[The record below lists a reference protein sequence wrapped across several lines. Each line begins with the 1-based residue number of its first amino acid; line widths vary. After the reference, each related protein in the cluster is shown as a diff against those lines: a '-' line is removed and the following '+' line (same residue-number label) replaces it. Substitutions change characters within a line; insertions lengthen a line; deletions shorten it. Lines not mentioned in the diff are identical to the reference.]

1 MSLGRE
7 LIAGLLTAF
16 FSTFIL
22 GGSLILSISE
32 GDVATALNNTSTPTA
47 TATPLPTTLP
57 GEPTY
62 TPSVTPLPT
71 NTPTII
77 PPTTCPAPNGWNQ
90 ITIGAGETLESLAE
104 TYHTSTQELSEA
116 NCLLGESLPGGAK
129 LYVPPIP
136 ATKTPTKIVT
146 PIIPLVCTPRYGW
159 VSYLVKSGDTL
170 FKIASAH
177 GITVAQLQQANCL
190 NTSTI
195 YAGQQLLVPYAIA
208 TLTNTATPTPTA
220 TAAPPT
226 ATKISTATAT
236 TVPPTATNTT
246 APPSPTASASPLPT
260 ASPTPTTV
268 PPTATNTPVPTLTS
282 SPGP

>member
-1 MSLGRE
+1 MNLGRE
-7 LIAGLLTAF
+7 LLTGLLTAF

-32 GDVATALNNTSTPTA
+32 GDVATALGNTATPTA

-71 NTPTII
+71 QTPTII

-90 ITIGAGETLESLAE
+90 ITVGAGETLESLAE
-104 TYHTSTQELSEA
+104 TYHASTQELSEA

-136 ATKTPTKIVT
+136 ATKTPTKIAT
-146 PIIPLVCTPRYGW
+146 PYIPPVCTPRYGW
-159 VSYLVKSGDTL
+159 VAYLVKPGDTL

-220 TAAPPT
+220 TLAPPT
-226 ATKISTATAT
+226 ATNLSTATAT
-236 TVPPTATNTT
+236 SAPPTATITT
-246 APPSPTASASPLPT
+246 APPSPTASP
-260 ASPTPTTV
+260 SPTPTTI
-268 PPTATNTPVPTLTS
+268 PPTATNTPVPMLTL
-282 SPGP
+282 SPGS